1 MKNYGIS
8 QTTSRRQRFKCALCI
23 TFRWSLIFT
32 HLPFPSS
39 MWFYRLDNVFCVL
52 CICLSCNCVSAKIMR
67 MHDSNLETQGIVKI
81 FFIMALQK
89 AWHILQVN
97 ILNSSW
103 PKWQHRNWV
112 SVLRAFWGKVIVNK
126 IHPLI
131 SKHVDVFSC
140 YLWWW
145 LLMILC
151 FCQIIIVM
159 NTSRPRPNS
168 PLCVLSNACSAFQ
181 SRDIVPP

>member
-1 MKNYGIS
+1 
-8 QTTSRRQRFKCALCI
+8 
-23 TFRWSLIFT
+23 
-32 HLPFPSS
+32 
-39 MWFYRLDNVFCVL
+39 
-52 CICLSCNCVSAKIMR
+52 
-67 MHDSNLETQGIVKI
+67 MHDSNLKTQGIIKI

-89 AWHILQVN
+89 AWHILQVI

-103 PKWQHRNWV
+103 PKWQHQNWV
-112 SVLRAFWGKVIVNK
+112 SVLRAFWGKVIVSK

-131 SKHVDVFSC
+131 SKHVLSNVDIFSC

-159 NTSRPRPNS
+159 NTSRPRQNWSHFADEIQIETHCSVTCLYMSTKYSDIFAPFMIPYLNIPS
-168 PLCVLSNACSAFQ
+168 CNGTTPLIILCTKQNTHAFVWYTKFKPTKYLRVQLS
-181 SRDIVPP
+181 